1 MDLITIAID
10 DDNNYFA
17 AGLRLSIMEYAQEY
31 HKTVRFLT
39 QEDDVRPDVVIASS
53 TWRAHRW
60 YKRNT
65 QTTGSS
71 IVTIKEYRFGNL
83 NENDSVL
90 YRTDSRSRLFELLTS
105 RITNVPNDTL
115 SSGSMLTNREKQ
127 VVDYLKK
134 GFDQSQTARFLGI
147 HVKTV
152 HSHKRSVMKKLM
164 LNRQRE
170 FTYWL
175 ISQDD

>member
-1 MDLITIAID
+1 MELITIAID

-17 AGLRLSIMEYAQEY
+17 AGLRLSISEYAKKN
-31 HKTVRFLT
+31 HKTVSFLT
-39 QEDDVRPDVVIASS
+39 QGDDVRPDVVIASS

-60 YKRNT
+60 YKGST
-65 QTTGSS
+65 QATAES
-71 IVTIKEYRFGNL
+71 IVTIKECRFGNL
-83 NENDSVL
+83 NENDRVL
-90 YRTDSRSRLFELLTS
+90 YRTDSRSRLFELLTLRLIKVS
-105 RITNVPNDTL
+105 NDDSPSGCTL
-115 SSGSMLTNREKQ
+115 TSREKQ
-127 VVDYLKK
+127 VVGYLKK

-147 HVKTV
+147 NVKTV

-170 FTYWL
+170 FMYWL

>member
-1 MDLITIAID
+1 M
-10 DDNNYFA
+10 
-17 AGLRLSIMEYAQEY
+17 
-31 HKTVRFLT
+31 T

-60 YKRNT
+60 YKRNP
-65 QTTGSS
+65 QTTGRS

-115 SSGSMLTNREKQ
+115 SSGRMLTNREKQ

-134 GFDQSQTARFLGI
+134 VLI
-147 HVKTV
+147 N
-152 HSHKRSVMKKLM
+152 HKQPCFRD
-164 LNRQRE
+164 
-170 FTYWL
+170 TC
-175 ISQDD
+175 